1 MKVQGLAARR
11 GDLRCVA
18 RTLREMGQVEAA
30 LAILRQLEAAEE
42 EEDGFVYEEL
52 GECLHALGKPGEA
65 RPYFRKAYE
74 LLSQI
79 DWVAGDAEQL
89 ERLRSLGE

>member
-1 MKVQGLAARR
+1 
-11 GDLRCVA
+11 
-18 RTLREMGQVEAA
+18 MGQVEAA
-30 LAILRQLEAAEE
+30 LAILRQLEAAE

-65 RPYFRKAYE
+65 RPYFRRAYG

-79 DWVAGDAEQL
+79 EWVAGDAERL